1 MFVAELGLPVAHTGV
16 AGVAVFLEIVMS
28 YDRGTS
34 FVLSTCAEGIVYHIS
49 TDHMKMRE

>member
-1 MFVAELGLPVAHTGV
+1 MFVAELGLPVGRTGV

-34 FVLSTCAEGIVYHIS
+34 FVLSCQHMLKVLS
-49 TDHMKMRE
+49 TAYQ

>member
-1 MFVAELGLPVAHTGV
+1 MFVAELGLPVART
-16 AGVAVFLEIVMS
+16 GVAVFLEIVMS

-34 FVLSTCAEGIVYHIS
+34 FVLSTYAEGIVYCIS